1 MLDTLPPRA
10 YDRTLNSEIERLL
23 YQLDVVVM
31 DAQGLAAG
39 LDREQ
44 FNWRPD
50 AGRWSAGQ
58 CMEHLNITARRALPL
73 FEEAIQEGRAQGRTH
88 PGPYVYGFFERL
100 FLRALE
106 PPVKRWRVGAPKGFL
121 PGDDLDPEMVMG
133 EFASLHQRAR
143 ELIRDANGLDL
154 ARIKVPSAFSRRVR
168 YSLGMGFWILTAHDR
183 RHVWQARMV
192 LQTRTRPAA

>member
-1 MLDTLPPRA
+1 
-10 YDRTLNSEIERLL
+10 
-23 YQLDVVVM
+23 LDVVVM

-50 AGRWSAGQ
+50 ARSWSAGQ

-73 FEEAIQEGRAQGRTH
+73 FEEAIREGRARGLAH
-88 PGPYVYGFFERL
+88 SGPYVYGFLERW
-100 FLRALE
+100 FLRVLE
-106 PPVKRWRVGAPKGFL
+106 PPVKRLRVGAPKEFL
-121 PGDDLDPEMVMG
+121 PGDYLDPEMVMG
-133 EFASLHQRAR
+133 EFAALHERAR
-143 ELIRDANGLDL
+143 RLILEANGLDL

-192 LQTRTRPAA
+192 LQTRTRQAA